1 MYSITVKNIPADIY
15 ENLKRSAKAN
25 RRSINSE
32 IIVIIEAAVQSKKIA
47 PEEFLPRAR
56 QIRAKTAEYIIT
68 DDEFTKAKEAG
79 RP

>member
-47 PEEFLPRAR
+47 PKEFLPRAR
-56 QIRAKTAEYIIT
+56 QIREKTADYIIT
-68 DDEFTKAKEAG
+68 DDEFTGAKEVG
-79 RP
+79 RL